1 MTRIACSQANRGRIL
16 EDLLKWTN
24 ERYRVRGL
32 AVVHK
37 VPTAFIPIRSSQT
50 DEHGRRPI
58 VTAKVEERAA
68 VDFIGVAGRY
78 ALAFDAKET
87 HEPRWSLARL
97 EEHQAAFLADWD
109 AQGGLAFVLVAFV
122 PQSSTYLVPWQELA
136 AKRAAWKER
145 RGPASITEGELR
157 QSRRAIPSA
166 RGVPLDYLAEVEWV
180 WPVPPRQTAERGGE
194 RLC

>member
-24 ERYRVRGL
+24 ERYRARDL

-37 VPTAFIPIRSSQT
+37 VPTAFIPIRSSRT

-68 VDFIGVAGRY
+68 VDFLGVAGWC

-87 HEPRWSLARL
+87 HESRWPLARL
-97 EEHQAAFLADWD
+97 EEHQAKFLADWH
-109 AQGGLAFVLVAFV
+109 AQGGLAFILVAFA
-122 PQSSTYLVPWQELA
+122 PRGGTYLVPWQELA
-136 AKRAAWKER
+136 ARRAAWKER
-145 RGPASITEGELR
+145 CGPASITEDELGK
-157 QSRRAIPSA
+157 SRPAITSA
-166 RGVPLDYLAEVEWV
+166 RGVPLDYLVEVERV
-180 WPVPPRQTAERGGE
+180 WPGPPRQMAEKGCE